1 MATPRT
7 GQRQAEDRYWEH
19 RVAPPRAVRLSGRL
33 GSRLIV
39 SAPWLWPLL
48 RRPARRIWERMAQR
62 WDEDVK
68 PDWADHVAPLAAA
81 CERLDRAPSRIL
93 EVGTGTGAGAVMLAR
108 RFPDAEVMGVDLS
121 EAMVSAARA
130 KRQDDLMG
138 RLDFAVGDAASLGF
152 APSAFD
158 LIAHLNIPPFLDEV
172 VRLVR
177 PGGYVVVADSFGP
190 GTPSYIPE
198 RVLRKRLERRGLRA
212 VASGRAE
219 AGTFFIAQRPG
230 KDA

>member
-1 MATPRT
+1 MSTPRT
-7 GQRQAEDRYWEH
+7 GQRHAEDRYWEH
-19 RVAPPRAVRLSGRL
+19 RVAPPRAVRLSGRV

-130 KRQDDLMG
+130 KRPDDVIG
-138 RLDFAVGDAASLGF
+138 RLDFAVGDAASLDF

-158 LIAHLNIPPFLDEV
+158 LIAHLNIPPFIDEV
-172 VRLVR
+172 ARLVR

-212 VASGRAE
+212 VVSGHAE

-230 KDA
+230 EEA